1 MATSRPMS
9 SPVGLMPDTALD
21 GGGARAFAPIRINL
35 LPHREMKRE
44 RRKKDFVAAAVLV
57 AVAGAATVFA
67 GGVAINHQITAQL
80 DRNAFIKN
88 ENAQLDKQIAE
99 IKNLREE
106 IAALRARQQAV
117 ENLQSD
123 RTLPV
128 RLFDELVRVTP
139 EGVYLRLL
147 KQDDLRVTL
156 GGHAQTNERVAELLR
171 NLVERSPWLERPE
184 LSEIKEITLPPLSGQ
199 KEPRKLFEFSLN
211 ALVKR
216 QTVPTTDAR
225 PGAPRTTGTESGA
238 APQAA
243 ATPVQVGAANR

>member
-1 MATSRPMS
+1 MP
-9 SPVGLMPDTALD
+9 SPRSMTKVDLAPATALAD
-21 GGGARAFAPIRINL
+21 PNARALAPIRINL

-44 RRKKDFVAAAVLV
+44 RRKKEFVGLAGLV
-57 AVAGAATVFA
+57 AVAGVAAVFA
-67 GGVAINHQITAQL
+67 GGMVINQQIASQA
-80 DRNAFIKN
+80 DRNAFIKQ
-88 ENAQLDKQIAE
+88 ENAKLDKQIAE
-99 IKNLREE
+99 IKTLREE

-123 RTLPV
+123 RTMPV
-128 RLFDELVRVTP
+128 RLFDELVKMTP

-147 KQDDLRVTL
+147 KQDDRRVTL

-171 NLVERSPWLERPE
+171 NLAERSPWLERPE
-184 LSEIKEITLPPLSGQ
+184 LSEIKEVTLPPLSGQ

-216 QTVPTTDAR
+216 QTAPAEPR
-225 PGAPRTTGTESGA
+225 PGAPRTTGTDPGA

-243 ATPVQVGAANR
+243 ATPLKVGAATR

>member
-1 MATSRPMS
+1 MPSPRSMTKVDLAPATELVDLSAHR
-9 SPVGLMPDTALD
+9 LD
-21 GGGARAFAPIRINL
+21 PIRINL

-44 RRKKDFVAAAVLV
+44 RRKKEFIGLAGLVAAAG
-57 AVAGAATVFA
+57 AVAVFA
-67 GGVAINHQITAQL
+67 GGVVINQQITTQSE
-80 DRNAFIKN
+80 RNAYIKE
-88 ENAQLDKQIAE
+88 ENARLDKQIAE
-99 IKNLREE
+99 IKTLREE

-117 ENLQSD
+117 ENLQGD

-128 RLFDELVRVTP
+128 RLFDELVRMTP

-171 NLVERSPWLERPE
+171 NLAERSPWLERPE
-184 LSEIKEITLPPLSGQ
+184 LSEIKEVTLQPLAGQ

-216 QTVPTTDAR
+216 QTTPAEPR
-225 PGAPRTTGTESGA
+225 PGAPRTTGTEPGTAPRAAGA
-238 APQAA
+238 PMQAA
-243 ATPVQVGAANR
+243 AR